1 MLDLI
6 LAVVLLFGILTG
18 LRRGFIMQLV
28 HLTGFIAAYIVAYL
42 YYDDL
47 APKLELWIP
56 YPSMGEGQ
64 AAISFF
70 TGGQL
75 EEAYYRA
82 IAFAILFFGTKI
94 VTQIIGSMLDFVAM
108 LPVLKHLNRWGG
120 AILGFAEIYLIVFIL
135 LFAGGLLPME
145 NVQNAME
152 NSALANTIVHHTPYF
167 SDKVN
172 ELWIQYTGKP

>member
-6 LAVVLLFGILTG
+6 IAVILLGGILTG

-28 HLTGFIAAYIVAYL
+28 HLTGFILAYIVAYL

-56 YPSMGEGQ
+56 YPSMGQGQ
-64 AAISFF
+64 GAITFF
-70 TGGQL
+70 AGAQL

-94 VTQIIGSMLDFVAM
+94 AAQIIGSMLDFIAM
-108 LPVLKHLNRWGG
+108 LPVLKQLNRWGG
-120 AILGFAEIYLIVFIL
+120 SILGFAEVYLIVFIL
-135 LFAGGLLPME
+135 LFIGGLLPME
-145 NVQNAME
+145 NIQDAMGG
-152 NSALANTIVHHTPYF
+152 SFLADAIVHHTPYF
-167 SDKVN
+167 SDKVD
-172 ELWIQYTGKP
+172 ELWIQYSGKS